1 MRHPLLDVV
10 ESKYRRSDELHFEIG
25 DSVVVT
31 IRIAEGGKE
40 RLQDFIGTVIA
51 RRGAGLSETFTVR
64 RLVGD
69 EGVERTF
76 PMHTPKVASIK
87 TTRSGKVR
95 RCKLY
100 FLRDRVGK
108 ARKLKERRISA
119 AARAAA
125 AAARA
130 EKQKAIAEA
139 QAQVKARLAES
150 KPLNEQVNETA
161 EVAATS

>member
-1 MRHPLLDVV
+1 MRNALLEVV
-10 ESKYRRSDELHFEIG
+10 EQKYYRPSPLEFEIG
-25 DSVVVT
+25 DTVVVT

-40 RLQDFIGTVIA
+40 RLQDFTGTVIA

-76 PMHTPKVASIK
+76 PTHSPKIASIK

-119 AARAAA
+119 EARRAAAEARAAKD
-125 AAARA
+125 R
-130 EKQKAIAEA
+130 AIAEA
-139 QAQVKARLAES
+139 QEKIQQAR
-150 KPLNEQVNETA
+150 ETA
-161 EVAATS
+161 KQEPAEVGA